1 MFLFLVKQIIA
12 IDNFVAI
19 IYITFLNSDL
29 TAILNL
35 YIIYSMYGFIWP
47 LTMSIDDLLTI
58 LFHSTGHNSNTH
70 EKKHERSVAYSNIQ
84 ASQWP
89 E

>member
-1 MFLFLVKQIIA
+1 MQNEAHSTSLLSMSALKNFWQSMFLFLVKQIIA

-35 YIIYSMYGFIWP
+35 YIIYSMYGFI
-47 LTMSIDDLLTI
+47 
-58 LFHSTGHNSNTH
+58 
-70 EKKHERSVAYSNIQ
+70 
-84 ASQWP
+84 
-89 E
+89 